1 MNFNG
6 NWKYLCSTNSL
17 WKASVSSLFW
27 IHPVTGIVVRFY
39 FCAIYFFY
47 NCIFIYCYKEIY
59 FKRKNNEYKNDKKI
73 QTRI

>member
-27 IHPVTGIVVRFY
+27 IHPVTGIVVRLY

-47 NCIFIYCYKEIY
+47 NRIYVYY
-59 FKRKNNEYKNDKKI
+59 FKENIQRKNNEYRNDKRI
-73 QTRI
+73 QRRI